1 MTGEITYLSSMAK
14 VFEGGKLKVALNSL
28 VWILTRI
35 AKAEQGIGDEKV
47 ELILGCMNVE
57 VPARY
62 QQGRAEG

>member
-1 MTGEITYLSSMAK
+1 MN
-14 VFEGGKLKVALNSL
+14 VALNSL